1 MKAQS
6 KTVAELR
13 QGAPTDKGGRV
24 EKPSKVPQVYG
35 YTVCVIAVVTFLIC
49 ATVIVNNVFDLAN
62 PIQAGF
68 GMESSLSS
76 FDAYKATY
84 QKDQRSVVG
93 GNASEARPDTVSEA
107 TLRKR
112 YEAVR
117 ADRIGRVRFQ
127 SWKALT
133 TSGLLL
139 IISIVLFVLHW
150 RWMKKAASSAE
161 ATAG

>member
-1 MKAQS
+1 ME
-6 KTVAELR
+6 KT
-13 QGAPTDKGGRV
+13 G
-24 EKPSKVPQVYG
+24 KVPQVYG

-68 GMESSLSS
+68 GAESSLSS

-84 QKDQRSVVG
+84 QRDQRFG
-93 GNASEARPDTVSEA
+93 LGAAAAEPRPDTLSEA
-107 TLRKR
+107 TLRVR
-112 YEAVR
+112 YEAMR
-117 ADRIGRVRFQ
+117 TDRVARVRFQ

-139 IISIVLFVLHW
+139 VISVVLFMVHW
-150 RWMKKAASSAE
+150 RWMKKLSAASGPA
-161 ATAG
+161 

>member
-1 MKAQS
+1 MDR
-6 KTVAELR
+6 T
-13 QGAPTDKGGRV
+13 
-24 EKPSKVPQVYG
+24 SKVPQIYG

-68 GMESSLSS
+68 GVESSLSS
-76 FDAYKATY
+76 FEAYQATY
-84 QKDQRSVVG
+84 QRDQQRVAATAAVEPR
-93 GNASEARPDTVSEA
+93 ADTLSAA
-107 TLRKR
+107 TLHAR

-117 ADRIGRVRFQ
+117 ADRIARVRFQ

-139 IISIVLFVLHW
+139 VISVVLFVVHW
-150 RWMKKAASSAE
+150 RWMKRSGGAAE
-161 ATAG
+161 TA